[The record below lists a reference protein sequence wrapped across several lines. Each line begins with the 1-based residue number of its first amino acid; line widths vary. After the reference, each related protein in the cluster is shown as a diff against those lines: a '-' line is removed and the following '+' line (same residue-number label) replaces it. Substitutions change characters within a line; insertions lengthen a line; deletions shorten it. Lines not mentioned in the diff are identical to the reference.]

1 MLIYVV
7 LFGAAFVA
15 GTQNALAGGGS
26 FITFPALLL
35 LGMDARA
42 ANIASTIALFPG
54 QVTTGLANRRL
65 VTGAQGLS
73 FRVLFVVSLVGGA
86 CGALLLLAT
95 PPRFFEL
102 LVPFLVL
109 FATAVFVWGSFFQ
122 DKTDTRRR
130 LGPVGAA
137 IAQFCI
143 AIYGGY
149 FGGGIGLLM
158 LAALTLAGL
167 TVRNA
172 AATKNALASVMNAAA
187 VVIFLFSGFTHWM
200 AAGVVAVGAIGGG
213 WLGAWALDKVN
224 EQWLRGVVVCI
235 GVALTIAMFV
245 RAYG

>member
-1 MLIYVV
+1 VIYAV
-7 LFGAAFVA
+7 LFCAAFVA
-15 GTQNALAGGGS
+15 GAQNALAGGGS

-35 LGMDARA
+35 LGLDARA

-54 QVTTGLANRRL
+54 QITTGLANRRL

-73 FRVLFVVSLVGGA
+73 FRVLFGLSLAGGA
-86 CGALLLLAT
+86 VGAVLLLAT
-95 PPRFFEL
+95 PSKFFDQ

-109 FATAVFVWGSFFQ
+109 FATVVFVWGSFFS
-122 DKTDTRRR
+122 RGGEGARR
-130 LGPVGAA
+130 LGPVGAGV
-137 IAQFCI
+137 AQFCI

-167 TVRNA
+167 PVRA
-172 AATKNALASVMNAAA
+172 AGATKNVLAAVMNASA
-187 VVIFLFSGFTHWM
+187 VAIFMMSGFGHWL

-213 WLGAWALDKVN
+213 WVGAWALNRVN
-224 EQWLRGVVVCI
+224 ETLLRAAVVVI

-245 RAYG
+245 RAYR